1 MNEETST
8 DPIAI
13 QRTLGNIVVQLLS
26 RVWLVATPWTAAHQS
41 SLVFIVSWSLLKFMP
56 LSDAIQPSHPLGI
69 LEPTLCQYIQQH
81 RIPLK
86 FPKRHK
92 LSKLAQEGIY
102 NLNSLLFIKKWNLCL
117 KKTNPTK
124 KTTGLDGLSGE
135 FYQTFCTEYLHN
147 STQTFLENTRGGNS
161 FNLFYEASITL
172 IPKWEKKFK
181 NWIRQKLQINNLR
194 YKKA

>member
-1 MNEETST
+1 MSDSLQPHELQHTS
-8 DPIAI
+8 
-13 QRTLGNIVVQLLS
+13 L
-26 RVWLVATPWTAAHQS
+26 PWS
-41 SLVFIVSWSLLKFMP
+41 SLSPGVCSNSCP

-117 KKTNPTK
+117 KKKSHKENYRSRWPQWWILPNILERVFTQFYTNFSRKYKRRQFFQLILWGQHYLDTQMREK
-124 KTTGLDGLSGE
+124 NLKTESDKNYKSIILDIKRL
-135 FYQTFCTEYLHN
+135 N
-147 STQTFLENTRGGNS
+147 
-161 FNLFYEASITL
+161 I
-172 IPKWEKKFK
+172 
-181 NWIRQKLQINNLR
+181 
-194 YKKA
+194 

>member
-117 KKTNPTK
+117 KKKSHKENYRSRWPQWWILPNILDRVFTQFYTNFSRKYKRRQFFQLILWGQHYP
-124 KTTGLDGLSGE
+124 D
-135 FYQTFCTEYLHN
+135 
-147 STQTFLENTRGGNS
+147 TQMR
-161 FNLFYEASITL
+161 
-172 IPKWEKKFK
+172 EK
-181 NWIRQKLQINNLR
+181 I
-194 YKKA
+194 